1 MSTATA
7 VGGPAEGL
15 GGGAPILEVID
26 LHAGYEDVVILD
38 GVSIQVPNGSIVSI
52 VGPNGAGKSTL
63 VKAIYGLAS
72 VRAGRVIYR
81 PDGQEHDVTHWKPYQ
96 LTAAGLNYVPQ
107 VDNIFPT
114 MSVSENLR
122 IGAITGGTQRVTQ
135 RVPGRLSGTTPR
147 GTQRVPAKPSAGSPK
162 PSAGYPV
169 SPLEQVFATFPFL
182 REVRDRPAG
191 FLSGGERQMLAIGRA
206 LMSQPRLLFL
216 DEPSAGLAPQV
227 VDELF
232 TRLRQI
238 HDTGVAIVMVE
249 QNARR
254 ALAMSDYG
262 YVLETGRNRY
272 EGAGAALLEDDK
284 VVELY
289 LGRRR
294 EAGAVRSSAGQKEPG
309 VLES

>member
-1 MSTATA
+1 MTGYLAAGSGALA
-7 VGGPAEGL
+7 AGPGDR
-15 GGGAPILEVID
+15 APILEVVD
-26 LHAGYEDVVILD
+26 LQAGYEDVMILD

-72 VRAGRVIYR
+72 VRAGCVIYR

-114 MSVSENLR
+114 MSVSENLQ
-122 IGAITGGTQRVTQ
+122 IGAITGGTGYPLGV
-135 RVPGRLSGTTPR
+135 VPG
-147 GTQRVPAKPSAGSPK
+147 
-162 PSAGYPV
+162 GYPV

-182 REVRDRPAG
+182 RDVRDRPAG
-191 FLSGGERQMLAIGRA
+191 LLSGGERQMLAIGRA

-272 EGAGAALLEDDK
+272 EGAGAALLEDEK
-284 VVELY
+284 VLELY

-294 EAGAVRSSAGQKEPG
+294 EAGAFRSSAGQKGPG
-309 VLES
+309 ALES

>member
-1 MSTATA
+1 MTGYLAAGSGALA
-7 VGGPAEGL
+7 AGVGDA
-15 GGGAPILEVID
+15 APILEVVG
-26 LHAGYEDVVILD
+26 LQAGYEDVVILD

-81 PDGQEHDVTHWKPYQ
+81 PDGQEHDVTRWKPYQ

-114 MSVSENLR
+114 MSVSENLQ
-122 IGAITGGTQRVTQ
+122 IGAITGGTGYHTQ
-135 RVPGRLSGTTPR
+135 RVPGV
-147 GTQRVPAKPSAGSPK
+147 VPGGLAEG
-162 PSAGYPV
+162 
-169 SPLEQVFATFPFL
+169 PLEQVFATFPFL
-182 REVRDRPAG
+182 RDVRDRPAG
-191 FLSGGERQMLAIGRA
+191 LLSGGERQMLAIGRA

-272 EGAGAALLEDDK
+272 EGAGAALLEDEK
-284 VVELY
+284 VLELY

-294 EAGAVRSSAGQKEPG
+294 EAGAVRSSAGQKGPG
-309 VLES
+309 ALES

>member
-1 MSTATA
+1 MTGDLAA
-7 VGGPAEGL
+7 GLGAPAEGL
-15 GGGAPILEVID
+15 GDGAPILEVVD
-26 LHAGYEDVVILD
+26 LQAGYEDVVILD

-122 IGAITGGTQRVTQ
+122 IGAITGGTRE
-135 RVPGRLSGTTPR
+135 L
-147 GTQRVPAKPSAGSPK
+147 AEA
-162 PSAGYPV
+162 
-169 SPLEQVFATFPFL
+169 PLDQVFATFPFL

-284 VVELY
+284 VIELY

-294 EAGAVRSSAGQKEPG
+294 EAGAVRSSTGQKGPS